1 METFSNC
8 GNYLFFRMFSISAL
22 KLELS
27 NEKLI
32 RKIDEKKLK
41 QINNGNRQKVVPM
54 RELKQYIE
62 QEWEFVSS
70 LPNGK
75 VILKLLF

>member
-1 METFSNC
+1 LETFSNC
-8 GNYLFFRMFSISAL
+8 GNYLFFRMSSVSAL

-41 QINNGNRQKVVPM
+41 QINNGNSQKVVPM

>member
-1 METFSNC
+1 MS
-8 GNYLFFRMFSISAL
+8 SISAL

-41 QINNGNRQKVVPM
+41 QINNGNSQKVVPM
-54 RELKQYIE
+54 REVRQFIE
-62 QEWEFVSS
+62 QGWEFVTNINSREAII
-70 LPNGK
+70 K
-75 VILKLLF
+75 VPSR

>member
-1 METFSNC
+1 
-8 GNYLFFRMFSISAL
+8 MFSISAL

-62 QEWEFVSS
+62 QGWEFVANINSREAII
-70 LPNGK
+70 K
-75 VILKLLF
+75 VPSR